1 MSGAYAG
8 VPYRSWPA
16 PKHPAVWLPFD
27 GQYRFVGAPPKPEKP
42 EKKGDKPSETKP
54 DESAPTETEAPP
66 TTTQP

>member
-8 VPYRSWPA
+8 VPYRSWAP

-42 EKKGDKPSETKP
+42 KKGDKPSDTKP
-54 DESAPTETEAPP
+54 DEPPPPTETEPPP